1 MLHTQEV
8 YAIHDTAESPRKILI
23 DTDTASDDA
32 VALIMALRSPKVRVL
47 AITLVAGNV
56 SVEQGTRNA
65 LFTVELCGSAV
76 PVFTGAAAPLTRPLE
91 DASWFH
97 GQDGLGDHGYQPTT
111 RAAESGSA
119 VDAMVRTIEANP
131 GIELITLGPL
141 TNLALALRQS
151 PNLAASVSRCVV
163 MGGAPCCE
171 GNVTPAAEYNF
182 WVDPEAAR
190 VVLRSQLPI
199 ELVGWQL
206 SRGAAVV
213 NGQQIQNILALGTKY
228 ADFAIRS
235 NDTAARAY
243 RTQTGEE
250 GIALPDPTAMAI
262 LLDPAL
268 SLSSSTHYM
277 DVQVD
282 NGITRGMSVVDRL
295 NVAHDHRNRDAWR
308 EVLERGRKHT
318 VIWEMDLPG
327 WKQSLLQALR

>member
-1 MLHTQEV
+1 MTP
-8 YAIHDTAESPRKILI
+8 IPSRKILI

-32 VALIMALRSPKVRVL
+32 VALIMALRSPKVSVL
-47 AITLVAGNV
+47 AITVVAGNV

-65 LFTVELCGSAV
+65 LFTVELCGSTV

-97 GQDGLGDHGYQPTT
+97 GQDGLGDHGYEPTI
-111 RAAESGSA
+111 RAAEHDFA
-119 VDAMVRTIEANP
+119 VNAMVRIIEANP

-151 PNLAASVSRCVV
+151 PNLAANVCRCVV

-190 VVLRSQLPI
+190 AVLRSQLPI

-206 SRGAAVV
+206 SRGEAVV
-213 NGQQIQNILALGTKY
+213 NGQEIENILALQTKF
-228 ADFAIRS
+228 AEFAIRS

-243 RTQTGEE
+243 RTQTGED
-250 GIALPDPTAMAI
+250 GVALPDPTAMAI

-268 SLSSSTHYM
+268 SVVSSNHYM

-282 NGITRGMSVVDRL
+282 SGITRGMSVVDRL
-295 NVAHDHRNRDAWR
+295 NVAHDARNRGAWI

-318 VIWEMDLPG
+318 VIWEMDIPG